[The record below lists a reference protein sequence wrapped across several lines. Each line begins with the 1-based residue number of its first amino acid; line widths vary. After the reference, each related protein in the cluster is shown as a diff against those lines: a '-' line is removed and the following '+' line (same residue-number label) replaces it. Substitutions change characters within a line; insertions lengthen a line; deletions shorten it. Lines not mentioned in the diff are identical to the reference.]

1 MPGTTIG
8 AISGT
13 LRTQT
18 PILFAVAS
26 GIQCF
31 ALGSTFWTTRTAILN
46 SDGLLNWWRATRGLP
61 LEARNDL
68 KPTRS
73 DKVRASTMA
82 GAFTGLSLGLLFRGP
97 RNAAPGT
104 FVFGLLGFVGQKGY
118 NFLDKKNTE
127 ELEEEARLA
136 AKGEK
141 KKNFMERIAEMKW
154 SPMEVL
160 TDERYEEMLQ
170 EKLLKLEA
178 EIAIIDD
185 KIEGFRQKA
194 REMAA
199 KEAQEQ
205 LQAETSHPP
214 KA

>member
-1 MPGTTIG
+1 M
-8 AISGT
+8 
-13 LRTQT
+13 
-18 PILFAVAS
+18 
-26 GIQCF
+26 
-31 ALGSTFWTTRTAILN
+31 
-46 SDGLLNWWRATRGLP
+46 
-61 LEARNDL
+61 
-68 KPTRS
+68 
-73 DKVRASTMA
+73 
-82 GAFTGLSLGLLFRGP
+82 
-97 RNAAPGT
+97 
-104 FVFGLLGFVGQKGY
+104 FGLFGFVGQKGY

-127 ELEEEARLA
+127 ELQEDARLA

-160 TDERYEEMLQ
+160 TDDRYEEMLQ

-185 KIEGFRQKA
+185 KIEAFKQKA

-199 KEAQEQ
+199 KEAQDQ
-205 LQAETSHPP
+205 LQAAAQQPP